1 MKISATVAILSAV
14 AFISRPC
21 SSTLDLNPLT
31 WFERGPIFG
40 KVNLRKIGISFEDS
54 DSAKISRGINGGA

>member
-14 AFISRPC
+14 TFLSRPC
-21 SSTLDLNPLT
+21 SSTFDLNPLT

-40 KVNLRKIGISFEDS
+40 KVNLQKIGFSFEDN
-54 DSAKISRGINGGA
+54 DPAKMSRGVNGGA